1 MVLLNYLQLQLLNT
15 INHSGK
21 LVGANDRHLLMEPAV
36 IRVTAA
42 FLSMS
47 GGMEKGEAEQRPLT
61 TDRYQGSEWISLRS
75 SARDC
80 GDGVFLVCV

>member
-1 MVLLNYLQLQLLNT
+1 MVLFNYLQLQLLNT

-42 FLSMS
+42 SLSMS
-47 GGMEKGEAEQRPLT
+47 GGMEEEEGEAEQTPLT
-61 TDRYQGSEWISLRS
+61 TDKYQGS
-75 SARDC
+75 
-80 GDGVFLVCV
+80 G